1 MKVGVTQTGKGNSI
15 QNNIN
20 FYFKDLKA
28 LVVYLSLING
38 SQELSDERCVLFLLM
53 MSIVYFFMCIY
64 SSFCL

>member
-1 MKVGVTQTGKGNSI
+1 MNVGVTQTGEGNSI

-20 FYFKDLKA
+20 FYFKALKA

-38 SQELSDERCVLFLLM
+38 SQELSDERCVLLLLM
-53 MSIVYFFMCIY
+53 MSIVYFLMCIY